1 MKLMKVDLSAPMKI
15 PKDEENSSS
24 VVQTISIKPSTK
36 SCQWTIQTD
45 PGRCLQISL
54 SPGADQGGA
63 YLGIVDENETE
74 GIRPFVNTT
83 VCSSQ
88 VSVNYRG
95 NQTEPG
101 TPGTERTVYYLAVPR
116 HRYTEEVNDVITTT
130 TSAGNTNDS
139 GGTSPAVIAVS
150 VSIPLILIGIGACLV
165 YVWYRRKYPVR
176 MIVGKDF
183 SKFSNPAYNKRSST
197 ATLVRENAAI
207 DDDYRRDIEEGAAYT
222 GVAHDNPALNM
233 EDDPQYQPIPSL
245 THSMPI
251 YDNYRRSFEDS
262 PQLQKKA
269 PEKPKRLYSSEHVP
283 FENGEEEDAST
294 KGKKDATKKIESDD
308 NKTLYE
314 NVENKTTKIKRK
326 ESLKSPDDVTD
337 QESLVGNGHMTYEDV
352 TPSEDDH
359 LYETTIT
366 GSTKASQKLKS
377 STQPTIKSEPQTQ
390 RSVESESSTQPTI
403 KSEPQTQRSVESES
417 STQPS
422 MESESED
429 EFPAYENVAFK
440 DDDKSSVEENVGAD
454 SNHGVSL
461 NASNHTSDSDD
472 VTDDEATRSIEPTEP
487 TNLGESFQIVSSASE
502 LIEEQ
507 PEEKTRHE
515 AADQSTIFISRD
527 QSFPESFSSDSFV
540 VLNESEAHESE
551 NEDEKKKTKVE
562 HIPQESN
569 FEIDLKDSPG
579 KAEDTSDDEHAP
591 EVDVSEHAQ
600 DAVADRSFDTDVD
613 HLNISVSSISDPDV
627 KSCDSAF
634 SFVSHDLKSVD
645 ESSDSFEVISNEL
658 VHSSDGNVKANV
670 NISAESMTAEKT
682 IDEVLKETNIVG
694 NQDDE
699 NSLPSSKTIESEMM
713 ISHQDSNEMENS
725 DKDEISSTEEK
736 KILEELSNIR
746 RESSTRKIAL
756 DHGTISFDDSASS
769 SPSQSDDSDEEIV
782 EVPKPSLMRR
792 ESITLDNPAF
802 DSPNINISLKFTSDE
817 MSDNPE
823 PPRGLTRRKSITL
836 DNPLFEKDS
845 EISKEPESSPLDSFH
860 VIEAEPLD
868 EPISEESENEAHDTP
883 EVELTV
889 PQKKVLKIS
898 MDIGNDDDEGSSS
911 PEEDSNS
918 EPDSSTEA

>member
-1 MKLMKVDLSAPMKI
+1 MPKVLGIVIDVQASICDPPLLR
-15 PKDEENSSS
+15 NSSS
-24 VVQTISIKPSTK
+24 VVQTISIKSSTK

-45 PGRCLQISL
+45 PGRCLQISS
-54 SPGADQGGA
+54 SPGANQGEA

-101 TPGTERTVYYLAVPR
+101 TAGTKRMVYYLAVPR
-116 HRYTEEVNDVITTT
+116 HRNTEEVNDVITTT

-326 ESLKSPDDVTD
+326 ESLKSPDDITD
-337 QESLVGNGHMTYEDV
+337 QESLVGKGHMTYEDV

-366 GSTKASQKLKS
+366 GSTKASQK
-377 STQPTIKSEPQTQ
+377 
-390 RSVESESSTQPTI
+390 SESSTQPTI

-461 NASNHTSDSDD
+461 NASNHTSESDD

-551 NEDEKKKTKVE
+551 NEDEKKETKVE

-670 NISAESMTAEKT
+670 NISAEPMTAEKT

-736 KILEELSNIR
+736 EILEELSNIR

-782 EVPKPSLMRR
+782 EVPKPSLVRR

>member
-1 MKLMKVDLSAPMKI
+1 MRSVFHGFLFFSILGSAPKI
-15 PKDEENSSS
+15 LGFVIDVQASICDPPLLRNSSS
-24 VVQTISIKPSTK
+24 VVQTISIKSSTK

-45 PGRCLQISL
+45 TGRCLQISS

-116 HRYTEEVNDVITTT
+116 HRNTEEVNDVITTT

-294 KGKKDATKKIESDD
+294 KGKKVATKKIESDD

-366 GSTKASQKLKS
+366 GSTKASQK
-377 STQPTIKSEPQTQ
+377 
-390 RSVESESSTQPTI
+390 SESSTQPTI

-440 DDDKSSVEENVGAD
+440 DDGKSSVEENVCAD
-454 SNHGVSL
+454 SSHGVSL
-461 NASNHTSDSDD
+461 YGPNHTSDSDD

-569 FEIDLKDSPG
+569 SEIDLKNSPG

-600 DAVADRSFDTDVD
+600 DAVTDISFDTDVD

-670 NISAESMTAEKT
+670 NISAEPMTAEKT
-682 IDEVLKETNIVG
+682 TGEVLKETNIVG
-694 NQDDE
+694 NPDDK

-713 ISHQDSNEMENS
+713 ISHQDSNERENS

-736 KILEELSNIR
+736 EILEELSNIR

-782 EVPKPSLMRR
+782 EVPKPSLVRR

>member
-1 MKLMKVDLSAPMKI
+1 M
-15 PKDEENSSS
+15 
-24 VVQTISIKPSTK
+24 
-36 SCQWTIQTD
+36 
-45 PGRCLQISL
+45 
-54 SPGADQGGA
+54 
-63 YLGIVDENETE
+63 
-74 GIRPFVNTT
+74 
-83 VCSSQ
+83 
-88 VSVNYRG
+88 
-95 NQTEPG
+95 
-101 TPGTERTVYYLAVPR
+101 
-116 HRYTEEVNDVITTT
+116 NDVITTT

-139 GGTSPAVIAVS
+139 GRTSLAVIAVS

-269 PEKPKRLYSSEHVP
+269 PEKPKRLYSSENVP
-283 FENGEEEDAST
+283 VENGEEEDAST

-314 NVENKTTKIKRK
+314 NVENKTTKIKTK

-366 GSTKASQKLKS
+366 GSTQTTVKSES

-390 RSVESESSTQPTI
+390 PTI
-403 KSEPQTQRSVESES
+403 RSEPQTQRSVESES

-440 DDDKSSVEENVGAD
+440 DDDKSSFEENVGAD

-487 TNLGESFQIVSSASE
+487 TNIGESFQIVSSASE

-600 DAVADRSFDTDVD
+600 DAMADRSFDTDVD

-658 VHSSDGNVKANV
+658 VHSSDGNAKANV
-670 NISAESMTAEKT
+670 NISAEPMTAEKT
-682 IDEVLKETNIVG
+682 MNEVLQETNIVG

-713 ISHQDSNEMENS
+713 ISYQDSNERENS
-725 DKDEISSTEEK
+725 DKNDISSTEEK
-736 KILEELSNIR
+736 EILEELSNVR

-782 EVPKPSLMRR
+782 EAPKPSLVRR

-817 MSDNPE
+817 MSDNLE

-883 EVELTV
+883 EVELPV

>member
-1 MKLMKVDLSAPMKI
+1 MRSVFHGFLFFSILGSVPKVLGIVIDVQASICDPPLLR
-15 PKDEENSSS
+15 NSSS
-24 VVQTISIKPSTK
+24 VVQTISIKSSTK

-45 PGRCLQISL
+45 TRRCLQISS

-116 HRYTEEVNDVITTT
+116 HRNTEEVNDVITTT

-283 FENGEEEDAST
+283 VENGEEEDA

-366 GSTKASQKLKS
+366 GSTKASQK
-377 STQPTIKSEPQTQ
+377 
-390 RSVESESSTQPTI
+390 SESSTQPTI

-440 DDDKSSVEENVGAD
+440 DDGKSSVEENVSAD
-454 SNHGVSL
+454 SSHGVSL
-461 NASNHTSDSDD
+461 YGSNHTSDSDD

-487 TNLGESFQIVSSASE
+487 TNFGESFQIVSSASE

-507 PEEKTRHE
+507 PEEKTRHQ
-515 AADQSTIFISRD
+515 ASDQSTIFKSRD

-551 NEDEKKKTKVE
+551 NEDEKKETKVE
-562 HIPQESN
+562 HIPQESD

-658 VHSSDGNVKANV
+658 VHTSDGNVKANV
-670 NISAESMTAEKT
+670 NISAEPMTAEKT
-682 IDEVLKETNIVG
+682 MSEVLKETNTVG
-694 NQDDE
+694 NPDDE
-699 NSLPSSKTIESEMM
+699 NSLPLSKTIESKMM
-713 ISHQDSNEMENS
+713 ISYQDSNERENS

-736 KILEELSNIR
+736 EILEELSNIR

-782 EVPKPSLMRR
+782 EVPKPSLVRR

-883 EVELTV
+883 EVELPV

>member
-1 MKLMKVDLSAPMKI
+1 M
-15 PKDEENSSS
+15 
-24 VVQTISIKPSTK
+24 
-36 SCQWTIQTD
+36 
-45 PGRCLQISL
+45 
-54 SPGADQGGA
+54 
-63 YLGIVDENETE
+63 
-74 GIRPFVNTT
+74 
-83 VCSSQ
+83 
-88 VSVNYRG
+88 
-95 NQTEPG
+95 
-101 TPGTERTVYYLAVPR
+101 
-116 HRYTEEVNDVITTT
+116 
-130 TSAGNTNDS
+130 
-139 GGTSPAVIAVS
+139 
-150 VSIPLILIGIGACLV
+150 
-165 YVWYRRKYPVR
+165 R

-366 GSTKASQKLKS
+366 GSTKASQKLES
-377 STQPTIKSEPQTQ
+377 STQPNIKSEPQ
-390 RSVESESSTQPTI
+390 TQPTI

-461 NASNHTSDSDD
+461 NALNHTSDSDD

-670 NISAESMTAEKT
+670 NISAEPMTAEKT

-699 NSLPSSKTIESEMM
+699 TSLPSSKTIESEMM

-736 KILEELSNIR
+736 EILEELSNIR

-782 EVPKPSLMRR
+782 EVPKPSLVRR

>member
-1 MKLMKVDLSAPMKI
+1 MRSVFHGFLFFSILGSAPKVLGI
-15 PKDEENSSS
+15 VIDVQASICDPPLLRNSSS
-24 VVQTISIKPSTK
+24 VVQTISIKSSTK

-45 PGRCLQISL
+45 IGRCLQIYS

-116 HRYTEEVNDVITTT
+116 HRNTEEVNDVITTT

-366 GSTKASQKLKS
+366 GSTKASQK
-377 STQPTIKSEPQTQ
+377 
-390 RSVESESSTQPTI
+390 SESSTQPTI

-461 NASNHTSDSDD
+461 NALNHTSDSDD

-670 NISAESMTAEKT
+670 NISAEPMTAEKT

-736 KILEELSNIR
+736 EILEELSNIR

-782 EVPKPSLMRR
+782 EVPKPSLVRR

>member
-1 MKLMKVDLSAPMKI
+1 MRSVFHGFLFFSILGSAPKVLGI
-15 PKDEENSSS
+15 VIDVQASICDPPLLRNSSS
-24 VVQTISIKPSTK
+24 VVQTISIKSSTK

-45 PGRCLQISL
+45 TGRCLQIYS

-116 HRYTEEVNDVITTT
+116 HRNTEEVNDVITTT

-326 ESLKSPDDVTD
+326 ESLKSPDDITD

-366 GSTKASQKLKS
+366 GSTKASQK
-377 STQPTIKSEPQTQ
+377 
-390 RSVESESSTQPTI
+390 SESSTQPTI

-417 STQPS
+417 STQPT

-461 NASNHTSDSDD
+461 NASNHTSESDD

-670 NISAESMTAEKT
+670 NISAEPMTAEKT

-736 KILEELSNIR
+736 EILEELSNIR

-769 SPSQSDDSDEEIV
+769 SPSQSDDADEEIV
-782 EVPKPSLMRR
+782 EVPKPSLVRR

>member
-1 MKLMKVDLSAPMKI
+1 M
-15 PKDEENSSS
+15 
-24 VVQTISIKPSTK
+24 
-36 SCQWTIQTD
+36 
-45 PGRCLQISL
+45 
-54 SPGADQGGA
+54 
-63 YLGIVDENETE
+63 
-74 GIRPFVNTT
+74 
-83 VCSSQ
+83 
-88 VSVNYRG
+88 
-95 NQTEPG
+95 
-101 TPGTERTVYYLAVPR
+101 
-116 HRYTEEVNDVITTT
+116 NDVITTT

-366 GSTKASQKLKS
+366 GSTKASQK
-377 STQPTIKSEPQTQ
+377 
-390 RSVESESSTQPTI
+390 SESSTQPTI

-417 STQPS
+417 STQPT

-461 NASNHTSDSDD
+461 NALNHTSDSDD

-515 AADQSTIFISRD
+515 AADQSTIFISHD

-658 VHSSDGNVKANV
+658 VHSSDGNVKAYV
-670 NISAESMTAEKT
+670 NISADPMTAEKT

-736 KILEELSNIR
+736 EILEELSNIR

-782 EVPKPSLMRR
+782 EVPKPSLVRR

>member
-1 MKLMKVDLSAPMKI
+1 M
-15 PKDEENSSS
+15 
-24 VVQTISIKPSTK
+24 
-36 SCQWTIQTD
+36 
-45 PGRCLQISL
+45 
-54 SPGADQGGA
+54 
-63 YLGIVDENETE
+63 
-74 GIRPFVNTT
+74 
-83 VCSSQ
+83 
-88 VSVNYRG
+88 
-95 NQTEPG
+95 
-101 TPGTERTVYYLAVPR
+101 
-116 HRYTEEVNDVITTT
+116 
-130 TSAGNTNDS
+130 
-139 GGTSPAVIAVS
+139 
-150 VSIPLILIGIGACLV
+150 
-165 YVWYRRKYPVR
+165 R

-366 GSTKASQKLKS
+366 GSTKASQK
-377 STQPTIKSEPQTQ
+377 
-390 RSVESESSTQPTI
+390 SESSTQPTI

-417 STQPS
+417 STQPT

-461 NASNHTSDSDD
+461 NALNHTSDSDD

-515 AADQSTIFISRD
+515 AADQSTIFISHD

-600 DAVADRSFDTDVD
+600 DAMADRSFDTDVD

-670 NISAESMTAEKT
+670 NIPAEPMTAEKT

-699 NSLPSSKTIESEMM
+699 TSLPSSKTIESEMM

-736 KILEELSNIR
+736 EILEELSNIR

-782 EVPKPSLMRR
+782 EVPKPSLVRR

>member
-1 MKLMKVDLSAPMKI
+1 
-15 PKDEENSSS
+15 
-24 VVQTISIKPSTK
+24 
-36 SCQWTIQTD
+36 
-45 PGRCLQISL
+45 
-54 SPGADQGGA
+54 
-63 YLGIVDENETE
+63 
-74 GIRPFVNTT
+74 
-83 VCSSQ
+83 
-88 VSVNYRG
+88 
-95 NQTEPG
+95 
-101 TPGTERTVYYLAVPR
+101 
-116 HRYTEEVNDVITTT
+116 
-130 TSAGNTNDS
+130 
-139 GGTSPAVIAVS
+139 
-150 VSIPLILIGIGACLV
+150 
-165 YVWYRRKYPVR
+165 

-366 GSTKASQKLKS
+366 GSTKASQK
-377 STQPTIKSEPQTQ
+377 
-390 RSVESESSTQPTI
+390 SESSTQPTI

-417 STQPS
+417 STQPT

-461 NASNHTSDSDD
+461 NALNHTSDSDD

-600 DAVADRSFDTDVD
+600 DAMADRSFDTDVD

-670 NISAESMTAEKT
+670 NISAEPMTAEKT

-699 NSLPSSKTIESEMM
+699 TSLPSSKTIESEMM

-736 KILEELSNIR
+736 EILEELSNIR

-782 EVPKPSLMRR
+782 EVPKPSLVRR